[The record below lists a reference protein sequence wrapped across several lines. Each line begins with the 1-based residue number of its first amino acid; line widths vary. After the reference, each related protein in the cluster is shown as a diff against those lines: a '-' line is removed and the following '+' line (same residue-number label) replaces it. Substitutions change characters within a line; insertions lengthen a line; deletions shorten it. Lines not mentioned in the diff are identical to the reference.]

1 MKTDA
6 LIDLLSRDTRRG
18 PPFGRGAAVT
28 LACALAAAWL
38 GMLLT
43 LGVRPDAAA
52 ALETVRFPF
61 KFVVTGALA
70 AAATWFAVRAG
81 RPGARLGPAAA
92 ALTAAA
98 AILVCAVVTELAVVP
113 ADQWASRMIGTNA
126 LVCLVAIPLL
136 AIVPLG
142 AFVLFMRRGAPA
154 SPVMAGAVCGLAAGA
169 AAATAYAA
177 HCPDDSPLFVALWYA
192 LAIGIVTALGAL
204 IGSRALRW

>member
-18 PPFGRGAAVT
+18 PPFGRGAVVA
-28 LACALAAAWL
+28 LACALIAAWA

-43 LGVRPDAAA
+43 IGVRPDAAA
-52 ALETVRFPF
+52 ALETVRFML

-70 AAATWFAVRAG
+70 VAATWFAVRAG
-81 RPGARLGPAAA
+81 RPGARLAPAAM
-92 ALTAAA
+92 ALVAAA
-98 AILVCAVVTELAVVP
+98 AILVGAVVVELAVVP
-113 ADQWASRMIGTNA
+113 ADQWAARMIGTNA
-126 LVCLVAIPLL
+126 MVCLMAIPLL

-142 AFVLFMRRGAPA
+142 AFLMFMRRGAPA
-154 SPVMAGAVCGLAAGA
+154 SPVLAGAVCGLAAGA

-177 HCPDDSPLFVALWYA
+177 HCTDDSPLFVALWYV
-192 LAIGIVTALGAL
+192 LAIGLVTALGAL